1 MFRPKN
7 IFVFGDNSW
16 PVDSLIQVLPK
27 NTEVTAWIE
36 GQGWVRS
43 SPKIS
48 QKVILKTALKLD
60 EAIEEFSTWQS
71 VEDPL
76 AIVGLNDPDKN
87 KELVEALASQ
97 QTDLKI
103 LQLKNDNIFNKQLN
117 AHREV
122 TWENLL
128 SNGMDQELQFLKIQE
143 RIHELKKLLQ
153 KSDMVALLVQ
163 NEPDPDG
170 ISSAMALRKVL
181 GRHAPSTPI
190 VSFGK
195 VSRPEN
201 RAMLKLLDIEVQQ
214 IKEKDLKKF
223 DKIVCLDCQ
232 PSFFKSFNLP
242 PVSAVIDHHPRN
254 EASLKNVPFVE
265 VHSEL
270 GSTATL
276 MTQFL
281 MAEHIEPSQRLATA
295 LLYGIKTDT
304 LTLHREVSFRDVE
317 AFLGLYSK
325 ANLSLIKRMEKP
337 EIPLD
342 YIRSLQKS
350 FKHLKVK
357 NSIGVLPL
365 ADVQK
370 EEWIAQAADF
380 LMQIENAKWAIVAG
394 FLGDNLV
401 ISGRNCGYIH
411 HCGDVFKKLFELSV
425 TFTSMGDES

>member
-242 PVSAVIDHHPRN
+242 PVSAVIDHHPRIQ
-254 EASLKNVPFVE
+254 VPIRQCRLNFV
-265 VHSEL
+265 
-270 GSTATL
+270 
-276 MTQFL
+276 FL
-281 MAEHIEPSQRLATA
+281 QNRF
-295 LLYGIKTDT
+295 LL
-304 LTLHREVSFRDVE
+304 E
-317 AFLGLYSK
+317 
-325 ANLSLIKRMEKP
+325 
-337 EIPLD
+337 
-342 YIRSLQKS
+342 
-350 FKHLKVK
+350 
-357 NSIGVLPL
+357 
-365 ADVQK
+365 
-370 EEWIAQAADF
+370 
-380 LMQIENAKWAIVAG
+380 
-394 FLGDNLV
+394 
-401 ISGRNCGYIH
+401 
-411 HCGDVFKKLFELSV
+411 
-425 TFTSMGDES
+425 